1 MFTEISNCP
10 IHTAPPPTPFVHQHT
25 QEQQQEQPQQHSATK
40 QKTLLANVER
50 QASSPNISTDTDEH
64 SGDPT
69 RSALLESICKF
80 NRGSL
85 RKVRSND

>member
-1 MFTEISNCP
+1 LGAIY
-10 IHTAPPPTPFVHQHT
+10 
-25 QEQQQEQPQQHSATK
+25 QQVPASPGAS
-40 QKTLLANVER
+40 VER
-50 QASSPNISTDTDEH
+50 QSSTPNMLAEDAEDGDGDE
-64 SGDPT
+64 PT

>member
-1 MFTEISNCP
+1 M
-10 IHTAPPPTPFVHQHT
+10 
-25 QEQQQEQPQQHSATK
+25 
-40 QKTLLANVER
+40 LAEDPE
-50 QASSPNISTDTDEH
+50 AGDGEGDEL
-64 SGDPT
+64 T

>member
-1 MFTEISNCP
+1 MQQY
-10 IHTAPPPTPFVHQHT
+10 TA
-25 QEQQQEQPQQHSATK
+25 EQQQEQQHSATK
-40 QKTLLANVER
+40 QITFLANVER
-50 QASSPNISTDTDEH
+50 QASTPNISTDTEQ

>member
-1 MFTEISNCP
+1 MLFFFIFYL
-10 IHTAPPPTPFVHQHT
+10 APPATPSVYQKSNECQSHHNS
-25 QEQQQEQPQQHSATK
+25 QQLRQTSS
-40 QKTLLANVER
+40 LASVDR
-50 QASSPNISTDTDEH
+50 QSSSPNITSDTQCGNEVE
-64 SGDPT
+64 